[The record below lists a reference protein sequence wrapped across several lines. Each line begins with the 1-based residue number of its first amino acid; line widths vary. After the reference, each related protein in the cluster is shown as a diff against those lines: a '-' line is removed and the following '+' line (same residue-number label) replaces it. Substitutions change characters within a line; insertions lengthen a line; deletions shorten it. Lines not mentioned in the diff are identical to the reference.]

1 MWKKVLIAI
10 VVIAAIAGVGLFIL
24 DRTLFA
30 PAPVSTGVPMAPTL
44 AAPAQAPT
52 QAAAQPT
59 DPPAA
64 TETAQPQTAPEA
76 TATTASA
83 ANTAIIYRIDAG
95 QSEARY
101 EVGETF
107 FQGNRF
113 NLAIGRTK
121 GLAGE
126 VLVDFANPANSQVGT
141 IVIDVNQLTSDE
153 GRRDNYIRNNALQ
166 SSQYP
171 QASFTPTQI
180 EGLPAGVQP
189 GDQITFRVT
198 GDLTVKQ
205 TTRPVTFDVTLTA
218 DQDKLTGTASTE
230 ILLSDFDA
238 GPIQLAM
245 LQTEDKAK
253 LVFDFVA
260 LPAQETQ

>member
-1 MWKKVLIAI
+1 MVKKVLIAV
-10 VVIAAIAGVGLFIL
+10 VVIAVVAGVGLFIL

-30 PAPVSTGVPMAPTL
+30 PAPVSTAVPVAPTI
-44 AAPAQAPT
+44 AAPTKAPVQAT
-52 QAAAQPT
+52 QPPAATPAAAQPT
-59 DPPAA
+59 TAAPAA
-64 TETAQPQTAPEA
+64 
-76 TATTASA
+76 SGA
-83 ANTAIIYRIDAG
+83 AVVYRIDPA

-113 NLAIGRTK
+113 NLAVGRTQ
-121 GLAGE
+121 GIAGD
-126 VLVDFANPANSQVGT
+126 VLVDFTNPANSQIGT
-141 IVIDVNQLTSDE
+141 IVIDVSQLTSDE

-171 QASFTPTQI
+171 EATFKPTKI
-180 EGLPAGVQP
+180 EGLPASAKP
-189 GDQITFRVT
+189 GDQLTLKVT

-205 TTRPVTFDVTLTA
+205 TTKPVTFDVTLQA
-218 DQDKLTGTASTE
+218 NQDKLTGTAAAE
-230 ILLSDFDA
+230 IVLSDFDA

-260 LPAQETQ
+260 LPAQ